1 MFITF
6 EMYEKM
12 RNDGTAAIF
21 DTAGE
26 LENMRNSLMLTYGIN
41 TLEDLVPL
49 VFDFEISRVVN
60 IFKYKPFDFLRTFYL
75 LDSSMQYIYSLLD
88 VPSVLEY
95 YDYILCGLYDIVFF
109 NGKLY
114 DDTDYLLSWIEE
126 GIWYYNDAEEG
137 NQKEEDDFD
146 GEIDTSAFKTCETS
160 TPAVLRMV
168 DYIEEKYN
176 RKNEYIK
183 YPENNNES
191 FLEYIG
197 SEMFNYVAGL

>member
-12 RNDGTAAIF
+12 RNDGVADIF
-21 DTAGE
+21 DTVE
-26 LENMRNSLMLTYGIN
+26 LENMRNNLMVTYGIG

-75 LDSSMQYIYSLLD
+75 LDGSMQYIYSLLD
-88 VPSVLEY
+88 APDVLEY

-109 NGKLY
+109 GGKLF
-114 DDTDYLLSWIEE
+114 DDTDYLMSWIEE
-126 GIWYYNDAEEG
+126 GIWYYNNNEEG
-137 NQKEEDDFD
+137 NQKEKEDFD
-146 GEIDTSAFKTCETS
+146 GNIDISVFKRCETDS
-160 TPAVLRMV
+160 PVVLRMV
-168 DYIEEKYN
+168 DYVNEKYN
-176 RKNEYIK
+176 RKNKYMK
-183 YPENNNES
+183 YPGSDDES
-191 FLEYIG
+191 FLGYLG

>member
-26 LENMRNSLMLTYGIN
+26 LENMRNNLMITYGIN

-75 LDSSMQYIYSLLD
+75 LDGSVQYIYSLLD
-88 VPSVLEY
+88 APSVLEY

-109 NGKLY
+109 GGKIY
-114 DDTDYLLSWIEE
+114 DDTDYLMSWIEE
-126 GIWYYNDAEEG
+126 GIWCYNDTEEV
-137 NQKEEDDFD
+137 NQKEEEDFD
-146 GEIDTSAFKTCETS
+146 GNIDTSAFKTCETS
-160 TPAVLRMV
+160 DPVILRMV
-168 DYIEEKYN
+168 DYIKEKYN